1 MTANGR
7 KELMVE
13 ASCHCGAVRFEISS
27 KPKSV
32 TECTCSICRR
42 LGVQWAYYHP
52 EKVKLIC
59 CPDATAIY
67 TWKQRLIE
75 FHHCRTCGCTT
86 HYEGLG
92 DRPRRAVNARL
103 MDITDIK
110 GVPIRRF
117 DGASSWKY
125 LDDDPDRVVE

>member
-1 MTANGR
+1 MI
-7 KELMVE
+7 E

-32 TECTCSICRR
+32 TKCNCSICRK
-42 LGVQWAYYHP
+42 LGAKWAYYHP
-52 EKVKLIC
+52 DEVKVIC
-59 CPDATAIY
+59 EPDASGIY
-67 TWKQRLIE
+67 MWNDRDIE

-92 DRPRRAVNARL
+92 EKPRRAVNARL
-103 MDITDIK
+103 MKTQDIE
-110 GVPIRRF
+110 GVPVRLF

-125 LDDDPDRVVE
+125 LDDDQK